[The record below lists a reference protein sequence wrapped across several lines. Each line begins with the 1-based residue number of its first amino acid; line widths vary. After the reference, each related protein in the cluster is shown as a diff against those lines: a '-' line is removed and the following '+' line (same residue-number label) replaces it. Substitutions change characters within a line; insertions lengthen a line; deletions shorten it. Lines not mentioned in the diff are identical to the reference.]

1 MINLYK
7 NGILELTLDGKIEN
21 NVFISNNLIYDLEKK
36 TLSRNQDGYKLS
48 LDFSNNEGFIELTD
62 YGQSLPIKIEIVE
75 IIVNDKSHNVKYKIE
90 SEEDILNELEV
101 IF

>member
-75 IIVNDKSHNVKYKIE
+75 IFVNNKGHNIKYKIE

>member
-7 NGILELTLDGKIEN
+7 NGNLELTLEGKIEN
-21 NVFISNNLIYDLEKK
+21 NMFIADNLIYDLEKK
-36 TLSRNQDGYKLS
+36 SLSRNQDGYKLT

-62 YGQSLPIKIEIVE
+62 YGQSLPLKIEIVE
-75 IIVNDKSHNVKYKIE
+75 IIVNNKCHNIKYKIE